1 MIICH
6 CAVVSDRSVT
16 QAVAAGA
23 RSLGE
28 VCRTT
33 GAGRDCGAC
42 VFSVKQVITEVRHS
56 SLCPGSTRIN
66 GGEGRRGDLIATS
79 A

>member
-23 RSLGE
+23 RSLAQ
-28 VCRTT
+28 VCRAT

-56 SLCPGSTRIN
+56 SLCLGNTHIN
-66 GGEGRRGDLIATS
+66 RGKGQRDALVAKS

>member
-6 CAVVSDRSVT
+6 CAVVSDRSVS
-16 QAVAAGA
+16 QAVASGA
-23 RSLGE
+23 RSLAQ
-28 VCRTT
+28 VCRAT

-56 SLCPGSTRIN
+56 SLCLGNTPSTVGT
-66 GGEGRRGDLIATS
+66 GGVAI
-79 A
+79 

>member
-1 MIICH
+1 VIICH
-6 CAVVSDRSVT
+6 CEAVCHHSVAA
-16 QAVAAGA
+16 AVDAGA
-23 RSLGE
+23 RTLAQ

-42 VFSVKQVITEVRHS
+42 VFSVKRLVTDQLAATPLPLVVG
-56 SLCPGSTRIN
+56 GS
-66 GGEGRRGDLIATS
+66 A

>member
-6 CAVVSDRSVT
+6 CEPVCHHT
-16 QAVAAGA
+16 VAAAVSSGA
-23 RSLGE
+23 RTLAQ

-42 VFSVKQVITEVRHS
+42 VFSVKR
-56 SLCPGSTRIN
+56 
-66 GGEGRRGDLIATS
+66 LIVDQLTATPLPVGVGVG
-79 A
+79 AA